1 MLMYEYFI
9 EPDKINKISLRA
21 LKYLAQELSIFLS
34 FYEKDILLV
43 SQEEIDAINRLKQL
57 SQILNAGQYNLLI
70 NNPEL
75 VIDFTDNSD
84 NDYLPEYYPY

>member
-1 MLMYEYFI
+1 MLLYEYFI

-21 LKYLAQELSIFLS
+21 LKYFAQELSLFLS

-43 SQEEIDAINRLKQL
+43 SQDEIDAFNRLKRL
-57 SQILNAGQYNLLI
+57 SQILNAGQYNLLV

-75 VIDFTDNSD
+75 VIDFSDNSD
-84 NDYLPEYYPY
+84 NDYLPDYYPY